1 MSGKVYKNEFTKS
14 DGRKWIQYSRT
25 PFPDSFEII
34 DEGNIRPQTWLPPT
48 YRFNKMRGEYVAIS
62 ASRNERPFL
71 PPKEFCPLC
80 SLDQFEKDENGNA
93 IKTDATIT
101 KKTYEWAVFENLYP
115 GVSNKNE
122 TGHAEVVLYSSEH
135 ESSLAACSVDHIQ
148 GLIEVWKDRSK
159 EIGAMKHIKQVFIF
173 ENKGEEVGVTL
184 HHPHGQIYAFNHV
197 PPYLSL
203 IHI

>member
-14 DGRKWIQYSRT
+14 DGRKWIQYSRA

-80 SLDQFEKDENGNA
+80 SLDQFEKMKMEMPSKQMHQSQKNPTNGLFSKIFTLECQ
-93 IKTDATIT
+93 IKTRLGMLKWSFTHLNM
-101 KKTYEWAVFENLYP
+101 NLRWP
-115 GVSNKNE
+115 
-122 TGHAEVVLYSSEH
+122 HA
-135 ESSLAACSVDHIQ
+135 Q
-148 GLIEVWKDRSK
+148 LI
-159 EIGAMKHIKQVFIF
+159 IF
-173 ENKGEEVGVTL
+173 K
-184 HHPHGQIYAFNHV
+184 A
-197 PPYLSL
+197 
-203 IHI
+203 